1 MGKNFKTLQNKMSPA
16 ARVRSETEAQVFLD
30 EMALDELR
38 IARQMTQARLAQ
50 VLHKSQAAI
59 SKIERRADMYVS
71 TLQEVV
77 KAMGGMLEIRAVFPE
92 SAVVITQFEQI
103 QDVQGSTEPER
114 RPMETKASDNVS

>member
-16 ARVRSETEAQVFLD
+16 ARVGSEAKAQAFLD

-38 IARQMTQARLAQ
+38 IARKMTQERLAQ
-50 VLHKSQAAI
+50 VLHKSQAAV

-77 KAMGGMLEIRAVFPE
+77 KALGGMLEIRAVFPD

-103 QDVQGSTEPER
+103 PDAQGSPEAEQQPTGSEAPIVR
-114 RPMETKASDNVS
+114 

>member
-16 ARVRSETEAQVFLD
+16 ARVGSEAKAQAFLD

-38 IARQMTQARLAQ
+38 IARKMTQERLAQ
-50 VLHKSQAAI
+50 VLHKSQAAV

-92 SAVVITQFEQI
+92 AAVVINQFEQI
-103 QDVQGSTEPER
+103 QEEQGGTEPER
-114 RPMETKASDNVS
+114 QPIGSVGCED